1 LQLCAFLSQVSE
13 VQDNPVAPEMSGTE
27 LEAVVITVPV
37 ILILFGILI
46 AITCTM
52 CVFLRS
58 YRRWRYSNVKL
69 PLSAHNEAYT
79 LTLTSPG
86 IKPDPLEFPRS
97 QLVLGEELGNSTAS
111 SWIDR

>member
-1 LQLCAFLSQVSE
+1 MQLCTFLSHVSE
-13 VQDNPVAPEMSGTE
+13 VKDYPVALEISGTE

-37 ILILFGILI
+37 ILFLFGILI
-46 AITCTM
+46 AVTCTM

-79 LTLTSPG
+79 LTLNSPG

-97 QLVLGEELGNSTAS
+97 QLVLGEKLGNSTAS